1 MKKIVWKKV
10 TYSRNFL
17 LFVEINRQEGGKS
30 MDKKEMLEIW
40 LRRTEESLEK
50 HKSEL
55 VEIKSNKETTIS
67 RFKFYIELL
76 DEWLADESVSD
87 DVKKDLADMKMHLN
101 REINEG
107 IEKEIKK
114 LDAWV
119 KTDEFI
125 KEKVEQLIKQ

>member
-1 MKKIVWKKV
+1 
-10 TYSRNFL
+10 
-17 LFVEINRQEGGKS
+17 